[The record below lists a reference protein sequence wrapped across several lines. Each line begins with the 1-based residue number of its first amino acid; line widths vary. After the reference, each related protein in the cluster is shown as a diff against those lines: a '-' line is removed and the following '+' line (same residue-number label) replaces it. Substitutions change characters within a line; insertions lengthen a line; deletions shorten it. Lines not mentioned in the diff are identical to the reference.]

1 MIRILSL
8 WFVLGVVGC
17 SSWWGSTV
25 PEETPWPRSESKP
38 QRLLILNFV
47 GFARG
52 DHFPPLKAEG
62 LEFSKAWLGHLPDST
77 SVSETVLL
85 SGLHP
90 KHLLTRDSKTL
101 ESFSELPP
109 HSLLTSVPGT
119 PEQKLWVNRPTD
131 IPIPPKEALEKLLS
145 FLNATPDWRLAIAS
159 FEAPSSNTNS
169 PSPSEIFEKIL
180 VPFRENN
187 WLAETVLLTTESG
200 VPATPSKV
208 AEATPQLTQLKKLPE
223 ISGIAVDHSLR
234 IYLKKPQLASV
245 LKIAS
250 DVRKLPQVS
259 EVYTLREVSKRYHY
273 IRTHRDS
280 SISGEALEWRKARH
294 PLLLQSLAT
303 SKAPQVVAF
312 FTGSPTPE
320 ESQQASVLL
329 WAPNL
334 RTQVPALKYQL
345 QQTSIKWVDL
355 YPILLEIMGLPKP
368 DQALDG
374 SSLGISSLIY

>member
-17 SSWWGSTV
+17 SSWWRSSS
-25 PEETPWPRSESKP
+25 PDEMPWPRSESKP

-52 DHFPPLKAEG
+52 DHFPQLKAEG

-90 KHLLTRDSKTL
+90 KYLLTRDSKTL
-101 ESFSELPP
+101 ESFSKLPL
-109 HSLLTSVPGT
+109 HSVLTSVPGT
-119 PEQKLWVNRPTD
+119 PDQKFWVNRTTAPT
-131 IPIPPKEALEKLLS
+131 PSPKETLEKLLS
-145 FLNATPDWRLAIAS
+145 FLNTTPDWRLAIAS
-159 FEAPSSNTNS
+159 FEAPSPNTNS
-169 PSPSEIFEKIL
+169 SSPSEIFEKLL
-180 VPFRENN
+180 VPLKENN
-187 WLAETVLLTTESG
+187 WLSETVLVTTESG
-200 VPATPSKV
+200 VPATQSEAAKV
-208 AEATPQLTQLKKLPE
+208 SLHLTQLKKFSE
-223 ISGIAVDHSLR
+223 ISGIASDHSLR
-234 IYLKKPQLASV
+234 IYLKKPQLASI
-245 LKIAS
+245 LKVAS
-250 DVRKLPQVS
+250 EVRKLPQVS

-273 IRTHRDS
+273 IRTHRDP

-294 PLLLQSLAT
+294 PLLLHSLAT

-312 FTGSPTPE
+312 FVGPPTPE

-345 QQTSIKWVDL
+345 QQTAIKWVDI
-355 YPILLEIMGLPKP
+355 YPIVLEVMGLPKP

-374 SSLGISSLIY
+374 SSMGISSLIY